1 MLQMDSAIYRQNEIQ
16 MLDNLMILDKIYV
29 DIEFLKFIQL
39 GSLISHQD
47 ITQKIY
53 GDILKEVL
61 SSKFVERKTNDVDV
75 LFKNVPDI
83 QTLLRVKS
91 MQSQDIIFAISPSFD
106 KSIDFI
112 KSCLIKSNS
121 AKRISNGDQ
130 NKLQITI
137 DISILPQLS
146 EKLTNKIAREYSDTF
161 DCDVR
166 LLRYGLND
174 IEEEKT
180 SFDAYFIADIARF
193 NNVMIE
199 HLDASSLLS
208 KHIFCN
214 KILPLSKLPKV
225 TEPIIPQT
233 LSQIELVMMAAS
245 KFAFINP
252 FPCLT

>member
-1 MLQMDSAIYRQNEIQ
+1 MLKMDSALYRKNEIQ
-16 MLDNLMILDKIYV
+16 MLDNLMILNKIYV

-47 ITQKIY
+47 ITQKLY
-53 GDILKEVL
+53 GDILKVVL
-61 SSKFVERKTNDVDV
+61 SPEFIERKTNDVDV
-75 LFKNVPDI
+75 LFKAIPNIRSLID
-83 QTLLRVKS
+83 VKP
-91 MQSQDIIFAISPSFD
+91 MQPQDIIFAISPSFD
-106 KSIDFI
+106 KSIDFV
-112 KSCLIKSNS
+112 KSCITKSIA
-121 AKRISNGDQ
+121 AKRVSSDDKNE
-130 NKLQITI
+130 LHITI
-137 DISILPQLS
+137 DISPLPQIS

-166 LLRYGLND
+166 LIRYGLND

-193 NNVMIE
+193 NNAMIE

-233 LSQIELVMMAAS
+233 FSQIELVMMAAS

>member
-1 MLQMDSAIYRQNEIQ
+1 MDSAIYRQNEIQ
-16 MLDNLMILDKIYV
+16 MLDNLMILNKIYI

-47 ITQKIY
+47 ITQKLY
-53 GDILKEVL
+53 GDLLQVVL
-61 SSKFVERKTNDVDV
+61 DSKFVARKTNDVEV
-75 LFKNVPDI
+75 LFKKVPDI
-83 QTLLRVKS
+83 NVLLRSKS
-91 MQSQDIIFAISPSFD
+91 MQSQDIIFAMSPSFD
-106 KSIDFI
+106 KSIEFV
-112 KSCLIKSNS
+112 KSCITKSDA
-121 AKRISNGDQ
+121 AKRISSNV
-130 NKLQITI
+130 KELQITI
-137 DISILPQLS
+137 DISQLPQLS

-174 IEEEKT
+174 IEDEKPT
-180 SFDAYFIADIARF
+180 FDAYFIADIARF

-199 HLDASSLLS
+199 HLDASSLLAR
-208 KHIFCN
+208 HIFCN

-233 LSQIELVMMAAS
+233 LSQIELVMAAAS